1 MAGVEAVNYRREFI
15 PVFQVGV
22 TLLADRF
29 TKESMSLGRSVVFDI
44 ATEGGRM
51 STRSIDGRIPRTNI
65 TDTQITASLTEWVKK
80 FEVTDFE
87 NFTSQSDE
95 RLKMHD
101 RITKSVNREIDY
113 MVLTELA
120 NASTSYSS
128 AAAPATLEAMT
139 KVKATLSS
147 NGVAVN
153 PNDVT
158 MIVSPFLAAK
168 LENINGY
175 VSADYVNSKPLM
187 GGDTATFANQ
197 RKVKSWLEMG
207 WIVHPNLPNVGT
219 ASCTCYAV
227 HREALGLAMPTSQI
241 QMSAGKDDQDHYFY
255 ASATMKGAAKILQNA
270 GILKF
275 LHNDLA

>member
-1 MAGVEAVNYRREFI
+1 MAGVEAVNYTREFR

-29 TKESMSLGRSVVFDI
+29 TSESMSLGRSVVFDI
-44 ATEGGRM
+44 AAEGGRM
-51 STRSIDGRIPRTNI
+51 STRSIDGRIPRTNV
-65 TDTQITASLTEWVKK
+65 TDTQITATLTEWVKK
-80 FEVTDFE
+80 FEVTSFE
-87 NFTSQSDE
+87 RFTSQSDE
-95 RLKMHD
+95 RMKMHD

-113 MVLTELA
+113 MILAELA
-120 NASTSYSS
+120 NASTSYS
-128 AAAPATLEAMT
+128 ATAAPATLEAMT
-139 KVKATLSS
+139 RVKATLSA

-158 MIVSPFLAAK
+158 MIISPFLAAK

-175 VSADYVNSKPLM
+175 VSADYVNTRPLA
-187 GGDTATFANQ
+187 GGDTATFSNQ

-207 WIVHPNLPNVGT
+207 WIVHPNLPDTGT
-219 ASCTCYAV
+219 ASCTCYCV
-227 HREALGLAMPTSQI
+227 HRDALGLAIPSEQI
-241 QMSAGKDDQDHYFY
+241 KMTAGEDDQDHFTY
-255 ASATMKGAAKILQNA
+255 ASATMKGAAKILQNP